1 MKILDFDTRDMLIE
15 SRILADSTYQDFR
28 HLGMILVEKKLTD
41 QEIQNLFKSIETGAT
56 AGGANRTFIGKT
68 KDVATDIAGAISK
81 AYNGVADKISRSGPV
96 SGFDVAV
103 DKLMDKIK
111 SGAGGEGGTV
121 MKAVYKYREFA
132 KKHPVM
138 QGAIYAGLIALAGLS
153 GAGLGGAALLG
164 GIKAF
169 DKMLLGN
176 KASSSLWSGFVTGAT
191 AYGLGKLS
199 QAMAGQPGA
208 AAPATPGTPDASTA
222 ATAAPAPEIASHVV
236 KSGDT
241 LSQIAKDSGVSV
253 QDIMGLNPQLTN
265 PDVLKVGQEVLL
277 PSAKGSVYQGGVGT
291 AADTLSKIA
300 SGDYA
305 DSAISRAAAA
315 RAGLKEMRISVK
327 RMPLKEMVDRRATL
341 WQWQLNESVG
351 KKSTQRSVHLTP
363 AGVDHVFSVME
374 SYQRQ
379 FFTKINELRNM
390 PSDIRGPGLPRGRPA
405 NLRGPGLPLPRTTPP
420 KVEPAADTATGPGR
434 GDLPDYYRPTRPG
447 APVPGDEKPGFWSR
461 MGQGLAN
468 LGKQFTTRVTADKLN
483 MNWKVAGSPT
493 DSAELFN
500 FLVKQGVPNA
510 VAIDAYEKMGLPLP
524 GGPEG
529 ATPGAADMSATLSG
543 MNDEQILA
551 WIDKTKAGGVGEDD
565 PIIKQARQELEK
577 RKGAGGAEEPQTAEP
592 GVDEPKA
599 GTATKMKPDD
609 IVAQLKAVWDKVTDN
624 QENPIGAPAVRQLIK
639 SMWMQT
645 GGTQAME
652 SRRKNKTAVTEN
664 KKVVKKQVWSKS
676 GQNRTA

>member
-1 MKILDFDTRDMLIE
+1 MKILDFDARDMLIE

-28 HLGMILVEKKLTD
+28 QLGVILLEKKLTD
-41 QEIQNLFKSIETGAT
+41 QEIQNLFKSIEAGAT

-111 SGAGGEGGTV
+111 SGAGGEGGNV
-121 MKAVYKYREFA
+121 MNAVYKYREFA

-169 DKMLLGN
+169 DKLLLGN
-176 KASSSLWSGFVTGAT
+176 KASSALWSGFLTGVT
-191 AYGLGKLS
+191 AYGVGKLG
-199 QAMAGQPGA
+199 QAMAAQPGA
-208 AAPATPGTPDASTA
+208 AAPDASAA
-222 ATAAPAPEIASHVV
+222 ATAVPTPEIASHVV

-253 QDIMGLNPQLTN
+253 QDIMGLNPQITN

-277 PSAKGSVYQGGVGT
+277 PAAKGSVYQGGVGT
-291 AADTLSKIA
+291 AADTMAKIA

-305 DSAISRAAAA
+305 NSAISRAAAA

-327 RMPLKEMVDRRATL
+327 RLPLKEMVDRRATM
-341 WQWQLNESVG
+341 WQWQLNESIG

-363 AGVDHVFSVME
+363 AGIDHVFSVME
-374 SYQRQ
+374 NYQRQ

-390 PSDIRGPGLPRGRPA
+390 P
-405 NLRGPGLPLPRTTPP
+405 NTRGPGLPLPKGT
-420 KVEPAADTATGPGR
+420 PAADTATTPNTGPGR

-447 APVPGDEKPGFWSR
+447 APVAGDEKPGFLSR

-468 LGKQFTTRVTADKLN
+468 LGKQFTTKVTADKLN
-483 MNWKVAGSPT
+483 MNWKVAGSPS
-493 DSAELFN
+493 DSADLFN

-529 ATPGAADMSATLSG
+529 GAPGAEDMSSTLSG

-551 WIDKTKAGGVGEDD
+551 WIEKTKAGGVGEDD

-577 RKGAGGAEEPQTAEP
+577 RKETKPGATEPEP
-592 GVDEPKA
+592 GATEPA
-599 GTATKMKPDD
+599 TATKMKPDD
-609 IVAQLKAVWDKVTDN
+609 IVAQLKTVWDKVTAN

-652 SRRKNKTAVTEN
+652 NRRNNNTTVTEN

-676 GQNRTA
+676 GQKRTS